1 MGTAFTPRSVR
12 IRAGQALIEGDL
24 VVPERPTGLVVFAHG
39 SGSSRFSRR
48 NRLVAQSLENGG
60 FATLLMDLL
69 TRDEEQID
77 ARTGEYRFDIPHL
90 GHRVV
95 AALDWAAGEPAVA
108 DLPVACF
115 GASTGAAGALIAAA
129 SRPDWVRAVI
139 SRGGRPDLAAEAL
152 PLVAAPTLLIVGEHD
167 DVVIQLNRAAMRRMH
182 APVQLEIVPGAT
194 HLFEEP
200 GALELVSQLALRWC
214 RRHVGIG
221 AWNP

>member
-1 MGTAFTPRSVR
+1 M
-12 IRAGQALIEGDL
+12 
-24 VVPERPTGLVVFAHG
+24 PERPAGLVVFAHG

-48 NRLVAQSLENGG
+48 NRSVAQTLENGG
-60 FATLLMDLL
+60 FATLLIDLL

-77 ARTGEYRFDIPHL
+77 AAHRGVSLRHPSSRSSRCRPRSTGPLASLRL
-90 GHRVV
+90 S
-95 AALDWAAGEPAVA
+95 

-115 GASTGAAGALIAAA
+115 GASTGAAAALIAAA
-129 SRPDWVRAVI
+129 SRPNIVRAVI
-139 SRGGRPDLAAEAL
+139 SRGGRPDLAADVL
-152 PLVAAPTLLIVGEHD
+152 PLVIAPTLLIVGERD
-167 DVVIQLNRAAMRRMH
+167 DVVIELNRAAMRRMH

-221 AWNP
+221 A